1 MCACMRARSLLT
13 LEGTAGVEIDNS
25 LVVDGE
31 LWDVIAGDVGVCGHL
46 AESRLNWLE

>member
-1 MCACMRARSLLT
+1 MLVQARSLLT

-31 LWDVIAGDVGVCGHL
+31 LWDVIARDVGVCRHL
-46 AESRLNWLE
+46 VELNLIYVLE